1 MDVKKN
7 ETSQIR
13 TVWVDRGRRDTSRHP
28 KEWAKHVTK
37 HGAGEIFFN
46 SIDHDG
52 ARKGYDEFTVKELC
66 QTVSIPVIAFGGIF
80 RWPQLIK
87 GFEAG
92 AEGLAVANQLHY
104 TEHAARKAKA
114 ISSELGSRL
123 GLRVKVKLKE
133 RISLMRYCKKCLYP
147 ENAKPTIIFDEN
159 GYAVDVI
166 ILTAEKILK

>member
-1 MDVKKN
+1 MRLLKFI
-7 ETSQIR
+7 QYGL
-13 TVWVDRGRRDTSRHP
+13 TVAGDTSRHP
-28 KEWAKHVTK
+28 KEWAEHVTK

-52 ARKGYDEFTVKELC
+52 ARKGYDELTVKELC

-104 TEHAARKAKA
+104 TEHAAKKAKLFLQEA
-114 ISSELGSRL
+114 G
-123 GLRVKVKLKE
+123 VPT
-133 RISLMRYCKKCLYP
+133 RIAS
-147 ENAKPTIIFDEN
+147 
-159 GYAVDVI
+159 
-166 ILTAEKILK
+166 